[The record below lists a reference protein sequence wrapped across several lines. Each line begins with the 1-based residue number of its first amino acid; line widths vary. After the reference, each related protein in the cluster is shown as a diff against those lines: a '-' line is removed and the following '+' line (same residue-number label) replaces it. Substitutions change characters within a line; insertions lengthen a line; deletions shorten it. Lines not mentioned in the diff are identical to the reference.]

1 LKSKKTMTHT
11 PDNSLSDELASK
23 PPLPDYQARPQA
35 SGSSLSWVR
44 GFLESIRSP
53 EDINA
58 LRNANVWKI
67 YIAGALLLA
76 ISYTLSAWMIWSS
89 LPLREQMMKLLAAF
103 PGMKAGSAAA
113 GGFGDAFPWPAALG
127 STLVQ
132 TGLIGLGVQSVMIW
146 LVQRVLLREPL
157 RMLAVLGVTSFAT
170 SITAIGYVINAV
182 LQLATGSITTSASLA
197 PLWSVTDHPFLVSYV
212 QKADVFWL
220 WQYAVIGVSIAAFTN
235 NSRRMGVVIAV
246 VAILVHSLF
255 SASLA
260 YMGYLQAVSMVK

>member
-1 LKSKKTMTHT
+1 MTQI

-23 PPLPDYQARPQA
+23 PPLPDSQAGPQA

-67 YIAGALLLA
+67 YIAAALLLA
-76 ISYTLSAWMIWSS
+76 MSYTVSAWITWSS
-89 LPLREQMMKLLAAF
+89 SALRAQMIALLSLF

-113 GGFGDAFPWPAALG
+113 DIGNAFPWPAALG

-132 TGLIGLGVQSVMIW
+132 TGLIGLGVQSLMMW
-146 LVQRVLLREPL
+146 LIQRVLLREPL
-157 RMLAVLGVTSFAT
+157 RLLAVLGVTSFAA
-170 SITAIGYVINAV
+170 SITAIGYLINAA
-182 LQLATGSITTSASLA
+182 LQLATGSITMSVSLA
-197 PLWSVTDHPFLVSYV
+197 PLWSVTDHPFLVSYM
-212 QKADVFWL
+212 QKVDAFWL
-220 WQYAVIGVSIAAFTN
+220 WQYAVIGLSIASFTN
-235 NSRRMGVVIAV
+235 NSRRMGVVVAV
-246 VAILVHSLF
+246 VGVLIHSMF

-260 YMGYLQAVSMVK
+260 YMGYLQAMSMVK